1 MASSP
6 RQKRDEPYA
15 NVHTCRQETSCIPA
29 ERQAMRISPDDA
41 ADNNG
46 PSRAPHRAR
55 HAPAGADPA
64 VLQPAAAI
72 DRREA
77 DEAGQHT
84 ILCRRPVQQ
93 LVEQRIAYERA
104 RVGTERGG
112 YAVAREIVD
121 DGPQR
126 QTGPICGRAVLD
138 DRLEPRQRVVA
149 SGRAAF
155 IRFVAQRSIATLCA
169 ACLRPVAITMS
180 GRVASK
186 VSSNVGQALA
196 KLTGSATVL
205 MDTLASCSGSSTSD
219 GSPMPSRTSASGTS
233 YDGLTSMFS

>member
-1 MASSP
+1 MIGS
-6 RQKRDEPYA
+6 
-15 NVHTCRQETSCIPA
+15 N
-29 ERQAMRISPDDA
+29 
-41 ADNNG
+41 
-46 PSRAPHRAR
+46 
-55 HAPAGADPA
+55 
-64 VLQPAAAI
+64 
-72 DRREA
+72 
-77 DEAGQHT
+77 
-84 ILCRRPVQQ
+84 
-93 LVEQRIAYERA
+93 
-104 RVGTERGG
+104 RGS
-112 YAVAREIVD
+112 A
-121 DGPQR
+121 
-126 QTGPICGRAVLD
+126 LS
-138 DRLEPRQRVVA
+138 A

-180 GRVASK
+180 GRVSSK